1 MCYVV
6 EVMAQP
12 ARIPVRDLRN
22 HVSEILRRVEAG
34 ETLEVTV
41 NDRPV
46 ALLVPR
52 ADRPETVPT
61 REFLSSLP
69 QADPQLRR
77 DLAATLTETTDDLV
91 DPWAP

>member
-1 MCYVV
+1 MGD
-6 EVMAQP
+6 P
-12 ARIPVRDLRN
+12 LRIPVRDLRN

-52 ADRPETVPT
+52 ADRPRTLPT
-61 REFLSSLP
+61 YELLSGTP
-69 QADPQLRR
+69 QADPALRSE
-77 DLAATLTETTDDLV
+77 LSAALTETTDDLS
-91 DPWAP
+91 DPWQR